1 MSQNGYRE
9 TRLRIE
15 KITRKIK
22 IKKFNESKSIN
33 LVGKDLVGTHTSPS
47 AIIFRIVMVNFLTA
61 DIALSSSED
70 IEYDNPQ
77 ALAASNNT
85 IPVAIQNRKSQ
96 VLIGPILVQLILVVD
111 ITRSKLSLLDA
122 IKADPNFPQSSNNNV
137 FEGQQRVARRAIVRL
152 PGSSTGNNLDEND
165 DEDNVNNTSNISPST
180 ENGVVTTAFKTPA
193 KASHKII
200 LQDTNGFLVYGIELQ
215 KLSFLSM
222 TTPLGSKLIL
232 NRVKFSRG
240 VALLD
245 PSNTTFLGGQ
255 VLHLVESTKQQLI
268 AFLKQEL
275 EDASP

>member
-1 MSQNGYRE
+1 MAQNGKRK
-9 TRLRIE
+9 TRLRI
-15 KITRKIK
+15 KKLMTRK
-22 IKKFNESKSIN
+22 KKETKSIN
-33 LVGKDLVGTHTSPS
+33 LAGKDLVDTHTSLN
-47 AIIFRIVMVNFLTA
+47 AIIIKIVMVNFLTA
-61 DIALSSSED
+61 DIASSSSPEN
-70 IEYDNPQ
+70 IEYDNSQ

-122 IKADPNFPQSSNNNV
+122 IKTDPNFPQSSTNNV

-165 DEDNVNNTSNISPST
+165 DEDNVNSASNLSSST
-180 ENGVVTTAFKTPA
+180 ENSVATTAFKTPA

-245 PSNTTFLGGQ
+245 PTNTTFLGGQ
-255 VLHLVESTKQQLI
+255 IPHLVESTKQQLI

-275 EDASP
+275 EDTSP